1 VLEIAKPATKGWETG
16 GPFHFSR
23 TGSPKLA
30 ERLLNRVASAEQ
42 VEIDLLPQRQPRTNH
57 GLPSGDRS
65 IPSSNASARSA
76 KRILQAQAC
85 LLLAAIFMAG
95 SSVAVTVALYDG
107 ALGEAAVAAL
117 SRSLL
122 AALLLGS
129 WAWSH
134 RSPAQR
140 SGRAFAAF
148 ARIHLAAPTDE

>member
-1 VLEIAKPATKGWETG
+1 MWLQ
-16 GPFHFSR
+16 
-23 TGSPKLA
+23 
-30 ERLLNRVASAEQ
+30 LNRLRLTYFPNDNPAPT
-42 VEIDLLPQRQPRTNH
+42 I

-140 SGRAFAAF
+140 SGPAFAAF